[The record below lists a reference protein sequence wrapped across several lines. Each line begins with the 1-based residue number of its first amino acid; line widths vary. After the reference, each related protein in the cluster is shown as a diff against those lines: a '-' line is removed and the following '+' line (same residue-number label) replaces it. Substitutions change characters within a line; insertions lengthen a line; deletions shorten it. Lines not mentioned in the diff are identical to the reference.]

1 MSHIHSLLL
10 AQSYNV
16 KKVSSTL
23 QGLVLPWSLDK
34 IIPIVPEGSVED
46 STSITGK
53 NLGQKGALI
62 ILTVLIIFGFL
73 P

>member
-23 QGLVLPWSLDK
+23 QGSVLPWSLEK
-34 IIPIVPEGSVED
+34 IIPIAPEGSVED
-46 STSITGK
+46 SASITGK
-53 NLGQKGALI
+53 NLGQKGALV
-62 ILTVLIIFGFL
+62 ILTALITFGSL

>member
-1 MSHIHSLLL
+1 MGHMHSFLL

-23 QGLVLPWSLDK
+23 QGLVLSWSLEK
-34 IIPIVPEGSVED
+34 ITPIAPEGSVED

-53 NLGQKGALI
+53 KLVQEGALV
-62 ILTVLIIFGFL
+62 ILRVLITFGFL